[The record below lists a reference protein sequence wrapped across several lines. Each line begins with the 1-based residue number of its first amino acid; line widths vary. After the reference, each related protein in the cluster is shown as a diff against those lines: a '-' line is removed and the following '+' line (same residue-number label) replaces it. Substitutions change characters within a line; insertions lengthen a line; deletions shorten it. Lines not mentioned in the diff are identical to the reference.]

1 MSTFMVMEG
10 LILNLFGQPN
20 LRQQDQVVELKSRK
34 GWALLAY
41 LVLMPNP
48 VSRESIATLFWPEH
62 DAVGARRNL
71 RRLLYT
77 LNQSPVEPYLQTD
90 GEVVSLKW
98 DGEIDVRSFLNR
110 LDDGDWTS
118 AVALYNGHLLDGI
131 VIGDSNRFE
140 AWLTDQREQLR
151 QQMLQALTALTD
163 EYLENNNWIDAETT
177 VRKQL
182 SLDNWNELQWRRL
195 ITILAENGRR
205 AQALAEYNNC
215 LQVLK
220 KELGVTP
227 SLETSSLYESIRDG
241 RFATTNQNSQQFAVP
256 PPKPLPHPAARDA
269 LLSKIEE
276 HWIENV
282 LHESLRGESALN
294 LKKLTQPTALAYPWT
309 TLIHRPES
317 RRQMKRPDQTIG
329 DLFDAEGRGL
339 LILGEPG
346 SGKTTTLLTLSAEMV
361 SRAKVDAAQ
370 SLPVILP
377 LGSWRGQPFAEWVQA
392 EINEKYRILPEITAD
407 WLAENQLLLLCDGLD
422 ELPVELQPDCVA
434 AINQFRESHGLT
446 PIAVCSRQADYDA
459 LPAPL
464 NLNGAISLQPLDSN
478 QIESFLG
485 EKFSGLAEL
494 LLSERKLQ
502 RMARSPLLLSLM
514 AAVFGSVSAEN
525 LKALAGDTAQL
536 FRVYVSQMTADV
548 DDSPRLLQQLR
559 WLARQ
564 LSQRNQ
570 PIFLLDRIQPDWLD
584 SRRQI
589 KLYFFL
595 SRFVGA
601 FVLAVAWAFREAG
614 WGAVPFAIGSGV
626 TVGLAELLL
635 LRVGPIKGGA
645 RAVQRL
651 SSWFSTDEKRLQEH
665 LIGPLSRAFMMG
677 AIVAIIGSWMGWVAL
692 MNGLI
697 FGLFFGWRAPKHTA
711 DDDIR
716 LVEKLAW
723 TWRGFGIGVAVSLL
737 LGVVVFFYNRADPY
751 AVGTGMLSFA
761 VLFGAFGGLQ
771 GRAISTKTRPNEGM
785 WLSWRNALVG
795 GTVVGGAMLLVAL
808 AIEFGRGESL
818 IPPLLV
824 GLQYFVMAALW
835 YGWLDLINHFMLRR
849 FLATSGRLPW
859 KVVAFLE
866 QSSRLRLLYRVG
878 SGYLFL
884 HPQLRDYFVETSDED
899 FLEISS
905 DQIDL
910 DSG

>member
-1 MSTFMVMEG
+1 MEG

-48 VSRESIATLFWPEH
+48 VSRESLATLFWPEH

-98 DGEIDVRSFLNR
+98 AGEIDVRSFLNR
-110 LDDGDWTS
+110 LDDGDWTTAIS
-118 AVALYNGHLLDGI
+118 LYSGHLLDGI
-131 VIGDSNRFE
+131 VIGDSNPYE

-163 EYLENNNWIDAETT
+163 EYLEDGNWLDAEAT

-182 SLDNWNELQWRRL
+182 SLDNWNELLWRRL

-205 AQALAEYNNC
+205 AQALAEFNNC

-241 RFATTNQNSQQFAVP
+241 RFATTHQNSQHFAVP
-256 PPKPLPHPAARDA
+256 PPKPLPNPAAREA

-317 RRQMKRPDQTIG
+317 RRQMKRPGQSIG

-361 SRAKVDAAQ
+361 ARAKVDAAQ

-377 LGSWRGQPFAEWVQA
+377 LGSWRGQPFAEWVQT
-392 EINEKYRILPEITAD
+392 EINEKYRILPEIAAD
-407 WLAENQLLLLCDGLD
+407 WLAQNQLLLLCDGLD
-422 ELPVELQPDCVA
+422 ELPLERQPDCVSS
-434 AINQFRESHGLT
+434 INQFRETHGLT

-464 NLNGAISLQPLDSN
+464 NLNGAISLQPLDQN

-485 EKFSGLAEL
+485 DRFLPLAEL
-494 LLSERKLQ
+494 LRSERKLQ
-502 RMARSPLLLSLM
+502 KMTSSPLLLSLIV
-514 AAVFGSVSAEN
+514 AVFGSVSAEK
-525 LKALAGDTAQL
+525 LKDLAGDTAQL
-536 FRVYVSQMTADV
+536 FRVYVSQMTADAN
-548 DDSPRLLQQLR
+548 DAPGMLRQLR
-559 WLARQ
+559 WLAQQ

-570 PIFLLDRIQPDWLD
+570 PIFLLDRIQPDWLE
-584 SRRQI
+584 SKRQI
-589 KLYFFL
+589 RFYFFL

-601 FVLAVAWAFREAG
+601 FILALAWAFREAG
-614 WGAVPFAIGSGV
+614 WGAVPFAIGTGI
-626 TVGLAELLL
+626 TIGLSELLL
-635 LRVGPIKGGA
+635 LRIGPIKGGA
-645 RAVQRL
+645 RTVQRL
-651 SSWFSTDEKRLQEH
+651 SSWFSTDENRLQEH
-665 LIGPLSRAFMMG
+665 VIGPLSRAFMMG

-723 TWRGFGIGVAVSLL
+723 KWRSFGVGVVVSLL
-737 LGVVVFFYNRADPY
+737 LGGVVFFYNRSDLY
-751 AVGTGMLSFA
+751 AVGTGLLSFA

-771 GRAISTKTRPNEGM
+771 GRTISTKTRPNEGM
-785 WLSWRNALVG
+785 WLSWRNSLVG
-795 GTVVGGAMLLVAL
+795 GSVVGGAMLFVAL
-808 AIEFGRGESL
+808 AIEFSRGASL

-835 YGWLDLINHFMLRR
+835 YGWLDLINHLTLRG
-849 FLATSGRLPW
+849 FLAFSGKLSW
-859 KVVAFLE
+859 KTVGFLE
-866 QSSRLRLLYRVG
+866 QASRLRLLYRVG

-884 HPQLRDYFVETSDED
+884 HPQLRDYFAYELGDDTN
-899 FLEISS
+899 
-905 DQIDL
+905 
-910 DSG
+910 